1 MKPRVRLVALTAL
14 MTLAAGWLAEAPAA
28 AAMTQ
33 VFHTQVNVRL
43 TNIRVCGFK
52 VDSVIQGTDT
62 FQLFSDANGNVS
74 VQDVSHVVSTLTN
87 RANGKVVYVDNAS
100 RDSLP
105 APVVNADGTITVTDT
120 LTGSPERV
128 YTSHSD
134 VLVKDVGFVSLV
146 DTVDARASLLSEQV
160 IVHGG
165 HQASGEDAGF
175 CAAISSALQ

>member
-1 MKPRVRLVALTAL
+1 MKRWVHVVALTGL
-14 MTLAAGWLAEAPAA
+14 MTLSAGWAAEAPAVGA
-28 AAMTQ
+28 TTQ
-33 VFHTQVNVRL
+33 VFHTQVNVSL

-62 FQLFSDANGNVS
+62 FELFFDAAGNVS
-74 VQDVSHVVSTLTN
+74 VQDISHVVSTLTN

-105 APVVNADGTITVTDT
+105 APVVNADGSITVTDT

-146 DTVDARASLLSEQV
+146 DTVDAQGNLLSHQV
-160 IVHGG
+160 IVHGVN
-165 HQASGEDAGF
+165 QVAGEDKVF
-175 CAAISSALQ
+175 CAAIASAIS